1 MPTYL
6 LAYAKSWNHKSIK
19 LRSRFSCFKIR
30 SHKEKINLKKTW
42 SLNDFNFYDRSI
54 LNWKSKLNKPGSHFD
69 LNFFVFGWSTLKKLK
84 RDQIIWLQQ
93 TSFLTRL
100 SDFVSQNVRS
110 YLCPDFNLFL
120 TFYFI
125 YIIKS
130 TPYLEV
136 IKITWVYSF
145 ELAWIFANWF
155 RNINADLFGWSLTLN
170 HNSYDPVIA
179 STNYLTA
186 LTTSLRSTSCLFYGT
201 ISKLSKN

>member
-84 RDQIIWLQQ
+84 RDQIFWPQK

-100 SDFVSQNVRS
+100 SNFVSQNVRS
-110 YLCPDFNLFL
+110 YLDPDLNRFL
-120 TFYFI
+120 TLFYFI

-130 TPYLEV
+130 THIWKL
-136 IKITWVYSF
+136 
-145 ELAWIFANWF
+145 
-155 RNINADLFGWSLTLN
+155 
-170 HNSYDPVIA
+170 
-179 STNYLTA
+179 
-186 LTTSLRSTSCLFYGT
+186 LRSRGYIHLNWREYLQ
-201 ISKLSKN
+201 IDLEI